1 MIKKLIL
8 VVSYVFLLS
17 ACVVTRSDLRTSE
30 ERQLLQEQIQKQQVT
45 TEERLTEMENTLR
58 GLVGDIEE
66 LKNAKNLMNQADE
79 MGEKKIQESFNIVQ
93 DRMNTFKEAL
103 VGQEKLIKELVKKI
117 EDLDK
122 QLKKKS
128 KVKAEKVPKGNYAS
142 GEYWFAKKEWKKAAK
157 GYQEYRELNPN
168 GRRYVESTFKI
179 GVCFENLGLKK
190 EAKAF
195 YQEVVSKAP
204 GSELAKRANKQLKTL

>member
-1 MIKKLIL
+1 MIKNVILIF
-8 VVSYVFLLS
+8 YVLS
-17 ACVVTRSDLRTSE
+17 LTACVVTRSDLRTSE
-30 ERQLLQEQIQKQQVT
+30 ERQAIQDQLQKQQVT
-45 TEERLTEMENTLR
+45 TEERLSEMETTIRN
-58 GLVGDIEE
+58 LVGDIEE
-66 LKNAKNLMNQADE
+66 LKNAKTLMNQADE

-103 VGQEKLIKELVKKI
+103 VSQEKLIKDLAQKI

-122 QLKKKS
+122 RLKKKT
-128 KVKAEKVPKGNYAS
+128 KLRAEKVPKGNYAS
-142 GEYWFAKKEWKKAAK
+142 GEYWFAKNEWKKAAK

-168 GRRYVESTFKI
+168 GRRYVDATFKI

-190 EAKAF
+190 EAKVF

-204 GSELAKRANKQLKTL
+204 GSDLAKRASKQLKAL

>member
-1 MIKKLIL
+1 MIKNLIL
-8 VVSYVFLLS
+8 ILYVLS
-17 ACVVTRSDLRTSE
+17 LTACVVTRSDLRTSE
-30 ERQLLQEQIQKQQVT
+30 ERQAIQDQLQQQQVT
-45 TEERLTEMENTLR
+45 TEERLTEMETSIRN
-58 GLVGDIEE
+58 LVGDIEE
-66 LKNAKNLMNQADE
+66 LKNAKTLMNQADE

-103 VGQEKLIKELVKKI
+103 VSQEKLIKDLATKI
-117 EDLDK
+117 DELDK
-122 QLKKKS
+122 RLKKKT
-128 KVKAEKVPKGNYAS
+128 KLRAEKVPKGNYAS
-142 GEYWFAKKEWKKAAK
+142 GEYWLAKKEWKKAAK

-168 GRRYVESTFKI
+168 GRRYVDATFKI

-204 GSELAKRANKQLKTL
+204 GSDLAKRASKQLKAL